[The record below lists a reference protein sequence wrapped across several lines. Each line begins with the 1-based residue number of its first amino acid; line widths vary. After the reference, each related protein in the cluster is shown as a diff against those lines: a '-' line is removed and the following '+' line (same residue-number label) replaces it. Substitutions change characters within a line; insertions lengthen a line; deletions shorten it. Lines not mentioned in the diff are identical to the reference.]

1 MCDFKN
7 ILFQQYCLALPTLPC
22 DTKRLQKCKIN
33 LQNVIKISFLHI
45 EKHNYIEVETE
56 SCSEKGVLKTSERH
70 TFLVTLRTV
79 ELQL

>member
-1 MCDFKN
+1 MRHKK
-7 ILFQQYCLALPTLPC
+7 
-22 DTKRLQKCKIN
+22 TKKCKIS

-56 SCSEKGVLKTSERH
+56 SCSEKGILKTSERH